1 MDIWALGVLIFTM
14 LFGTQPFKS
23 KRILKVDVN
32 MESEIRKKC
41 ENGFNMNAIKG
52 IKNESISEEEE
63 QVLR

>member
-1 MDIWALGVLIFTM
+1 M

-63 QVLR
+63 EVLR